1 MDRNN
6 ILIIPAGGIGLRL
19 KNYLNGEKKQFVKIN
34 GKTIL
39 EYVIE
44 KFFSYIKIQKC
55 IVCVPAGE
63 SNEFLKHKYPL
74 VIVSGGE
81 HRQDSIWNALK
92 LLDDDKNSYV
102 IIHDAVRPFFEKQ
115 YIIDVVE
122 KAYLKNAAALA
133 VKAKDTIRFLNKNN
147 KFQTLDRNKVW
158 LMQTPQ
164 VFRLD
169 ILKKAYKKA
178 YKDNFY
184 GTDDVSLVER
194 LKYNVELVESTYK
207 NFKITDEYDF
217 EIAKN
222 IIKDE
227 KILSTKF

>member
-6 ILIIPAGGIGLRL
+6 ILIIPAGGIGSRL
-19 KNYLNGEKKQFVKIN
+19 KNHLKGQKKQFVKFN
-34 GKTIL
+34 NKTIL

-44 KFFSYIKIQKC
+44 KFFSYIPIKKC
-55 IVCVPAGE
+55 IVCVPVGE
-63 SNEFLKHKYPL
+63 DNKFLNSKYPL
-74 VIVSGGE
+74 TIVSGGKY
-81 HRQDSIWNALK
+81 RQDSIWNALK
-92 LLDDDKNSYV
+92 LLNDDKNSYV

-115 YIIDVVE
+115 HVLDVLE
-122 KAYLKNAAALA
+122 KAYLNNAAALA
-133 VKAKDTIRFLNKNN
+133 VKAKDTVRFLNKND

-169 ILKKAYKKA
+169 IIKKAYIKA

-217 EIAKN
+217 EIAKY
-222 IIKDE
+222 IINR
-227 KILSTKF
+227 